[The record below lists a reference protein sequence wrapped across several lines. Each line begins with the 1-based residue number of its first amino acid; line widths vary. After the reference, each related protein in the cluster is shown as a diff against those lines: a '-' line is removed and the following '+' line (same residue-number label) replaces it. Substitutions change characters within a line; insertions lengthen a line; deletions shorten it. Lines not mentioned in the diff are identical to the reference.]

1 MVFKYMAGL
10 ISIGSFTMYI
20 GAANEF
26 YGTIASVLR
35 LFERTKSITQYFGFY
50 REFMGLPEQMRSTGR
65 VILETAEPPVIEMRN
80 VSFRYPGREDNAL
93 NHIDL
98 TIQPNEHIAIVG
110 ENGAGKTTIVKL
122 LFRFYDPD
130 FGCIKLDGV
139 DLKEYDVYAV
149 RSIFGVLFQD
159 YVQYALP
166 LREIIALSDFEKRFD
181 DAKLK
186 DACDISGLSNVIM
199 DWRDGF
205 NSPLG
210 TYYSDN

>member
-1 MVFKYMAGL
+1 MLNLWAFRA
-10 ISIGSFTMYI
+10 
-20 GAANEF
+20 
-26 YGTIASVLR
+26 
-35 LFERTKSITQYFGFY
+35 FGFY
-50 REFMGLPEQMRSTGR
+50 YNLP
-65 VILETAEPPVIEMRN
+65 V
-80 VSFRYPGREDNAL
+80 
-93 NHIDL
+93 
-98 TIQPNEHIAIVG
+98 
-110 ENGAGKTTIVKL
+110 L
-122 LFRFYDPD
+122 L
-130 FGCIKLDGV
+130 
-139 DLKEYDVYAV
+139 
-149 RSIFGVLFQD
+149 QD